1 MGSLTFHYGSMNA
14 GKSAQLLQSAHS
26 HEERGLRVL
35 LLKSI
40 KDTRDGLGIIK
51 SRMGFCRT
59 CINFTETDSLV
70 DILKENTRKNGKY
83 TAVMVDEAQ
92 FCTALQVRQMVEI
105 ADLEGIYVAAY
116 GIRTDAF
123 GNLFEG
129 SQHLLGLAD
138 QLKELEMSRCFCGEK
153 ATMNVRCDQQANV
166 VTSGCQIEVGG
177 NDRYTAVCRKHWLQ
191 AQRSKR
197 LPSNALFKVV
207 A

>member
-1 MGSLTFHYGSMNA
+1 MGSLTFYYGSMNA
-14 GKSAQLLQSAHS
+14 GKSAQLLQAAHG
-26 HEERGLRVL
+26 HEERGMRVL

-51 SRMGFCRT
+51 SRIGFCHT
-59 CINFTETDSLV
+59 CINFTEEENLIN
-70 DILKENTRKNGKY
+70 ILKENIRKVGKY
-83 TAVMVDEAQ
+83 AAVLVDEAQ
-92 FCTALQVRQMVEI
+92 FLTGLQVRQLAEI
-105 ADLEGIYVAAY
+105 ADLEGISVSAY

-129 SQHLLGLAD
+129 SQHLLALAD
-138 QLKELEMSRCFCGEK
+138 QLKELDMSRCFCGDK

-177 NDRYTAVCRKHWLQ
+177 NDRYTPVCRKHWLQ

-197 LPSNALFKVV
+197 LPSNALLKAVG
-207 A
+207 